1 MHSLPPQEP
10 LQSQPTPRLAIPLR
24 LPFMG
29 RAWFKR
35 LLSLAGGTDAVTE
48 GAASPMPSQS
58 QSHSQGVDWS
68 GILGALR
75 QGSTPDGAASLD
87 GGQLQTHSSAF
98 VLHQQL
104 T

>member
-1 MHSLPPQEP
+1 
-10 LQSQPTPRLAIPLR
+10 
-24 LPFMG
+24 MG

-48 GAASPMPSQS
+48 GAASPTPSQS
-58 QSHSQGVDWS
+58 QSRSQGVDWS

-87 GGQLQTHSSAF
+87 GGQPQTHSSAF

-104 T
+104 TWTRYFFFLLIAKGLAGCSTLQET

>member
-1 MHSLPPQEP
+1 M
-10 LQSQPTPRLAIPLR
+10 A
-24 LPFMG
+24 
-29 RAWFKR
+29 RAWFKM

-48 GAASPMPSQS
+48 GAASPTPSQS
-58 QSHSQGVDWS
+58 QLRSQGVDWS

-87 GGQLQTHSSAF
+87 GGQPQTHSSAF

-104 T
+104 K